1 MRLFN
6 NLYTVEALL
15 LKILILG
22 YDLTIELLDYN
33 LSLISVISGNSI
45 KKSFFKKNLHKL

>member
-15 LKILILG
+15 LKILYLG
-22 YDLTIELLDYN
+22 YDLMAELVDDILTI
-33 LSLISVISGNSI
+33 ISVLSGNSI
-45 KKSFFKKNLHKL
+45 IKNHFLKNFT